1 MIEGRAPMTIELALR
16 MEAAGWE
23 AAEGWLQWQTE
34 YDLDRARRR
43 RGANGSVPAPQAR
56 AM

>member
-1 MIEGRAPMTIELALR
+1 MTIDLALR
-16 MEAAGWE
+16 MEAAGWD

-34 YDLDRARRR
+34 YDLARARRR
-43 RGANGSVPAPQAR
+43 RNANGSVPAPQAR